1 MIDEL
6 QADQSPPE
14 LWNYYRSS
22 TSTILQRLVEHD
34 HQFIKPL
41 VNLWDLPSSL
51 ERKCLEILYA
61 LAI

>member
-14 LWNYYRSS
+14 LWNCYRST
-22 TSTILQRLVEHD
+22 TSTILQKLVEQD
-34 HQFIKPL
+34 HQFIKQL
-41 VNLWDLPSSL
+41 VNLWDLASSL
-51 ERKCLEILYA
+51 ERKCLEILCA